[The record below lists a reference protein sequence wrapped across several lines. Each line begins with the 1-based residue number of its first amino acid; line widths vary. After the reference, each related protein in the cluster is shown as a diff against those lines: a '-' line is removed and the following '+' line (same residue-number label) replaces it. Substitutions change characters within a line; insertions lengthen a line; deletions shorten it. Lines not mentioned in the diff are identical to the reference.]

1 MEVNSIKYFVYGE
14 KEIEYLKKKD
24 KKLGEAIDKIGLI
37 ERAINPDPFK
47 SIISSVVGQ
56 QISNKAA
63 VTVNAKLSDLVKEI
77 NPENIGQANVEDIQ
91 KCGMS
96 LRKATYIKGI
106 AEAALTK
113 TVDFNNLHKLTD
125 EEIIKELTS
134 LYGVGSWTAEMLL
147 IFSLG
152 RMDVLSFKDVAI
164 IRGMMRLYGLEKVS
178 KVDFEKYRKRYSPY
192 GSVASLYLWHLSV

>member
-77 NPENIGQANVEDIQ
+77 NPENLGQANVEDIQ

-152 RMDVLSFKDVAI
+152 RMDVLSFKDLAI

-178 KVDFEKYRKRYSPY
+178 KLDFEKYRKRYSPY
-192 GSVASLYLWHLSV
+192 GSVASLYLWHLSI

>member
-1 MEVNSIKYFVYGE
+1 MNVINYFIYGE

-24 KKLGEAIDKIGLI
+24 KKLGAAIDSIGMI
-37 ERAINPDPFK
+37 KRAVNPDPFH
-47 SIISSVVGQ
+47 SIITSVVGQ

-63 VTVNAKLSDLVKEI
+63 DTVNTRLFELVDTI
-77 NPENIGQANVEDIQ
+77 NPENIGQANIEDIQ

-96 LRKATYIKGI
+96 FRKATYIKGI
-106 AEAALTK
+106 AEAALTN

-125 EEIIKELTS
+125 EQIIEKLTS
-134 LYGVGSWTAEMLL
+134 LYGVGNWTAEMLL

-152 RMDVLSFKDVAI
+152 RMDVLSFKDLAI
-164 IRGMMRLYGLEKVS
+164 VRGMMRLYGLEKIT

-192 GSVASLYLWHLSV
+192 GSVASLYLWELSV